1 MIFNKQIFENEV
13 FVGFVTTT
21 WHLDNLLAYV
31 KMKKMKRGVLVVCSQ
46 NNIHDESKNRL
57 SIEYIDRCGHVFSSV
72 IFYDV
77 IIPVKLFEIIKYLC
91 ISKKKE
97 IYLIVPGVRFSIRLI
112 CSVLFLKRKIRYV
125 ILDEGLGTYMSF
137 SGFMKSS
144 YSAGTLLAICLN
156 DILYNFFFKYLIGHL
171 LEYSEFCGLY
181 RKRKILSQGRKLT
194 ILETNKEL
202 SHVLANVYKS
212 RSIQRIDIKPNIML
226 FKEFGILSYKDQVC
240 IYDKLFLQLSK
251 LNIIVY
257 VKKHPNDLEIEFDKI
272 IMKYDNIHLLDR
284 SDSGE
289 ELVAKYNPILLLG
302 GFSTAIFSSSVIFNI
317 PAMSFMP
324 IYLDLPK
331 IKPVHRDNISFFISA
346 FSENKMFVF
355 FDSIE
360 DLVVSVKKKISN
372 MT

>member
-1 MIFNKQIFENEV
+1 M
-13 FVGFVTTT
+13 
-21 WHLDNLLAYV
+21 
-31 KMKKMKRGVLVVCSQ
+31 
-46 NNIHDESKNRL
+46 
-57 SIEYIDRCGHVFSSV
+57 
-72 IFYDV
+72 
-77 IIPVKLFEIIKYLC
+77 
-91 ISKKKE
+91 
-97 IYLIVPGVRFSIRLI
+97 
-112 CSVLFLKRKIRYV
+112 
-125 ILDEGLGTYMSF
+125 
-137 SGFMKSS
+137 
-144 YSAGTLLAICLN
+144 
-156 DILYNFFFKYLIGHL
+156 

>member
-57 SIEYIDRCGHVFSSV
+57 SIEYIDRCG
-72 IFYDV
+72 
-77 IIPVKLFEIIKYLC
+77 PVKLFEIIKYLC